1 MAEKFA
7 DADFPDDHDE
17 ESDLE
22 SGLNTNHT
30 YWCAFCGE
38 ENEVFVDGSGAR
50 RQQFT
55 EDCTVCCRP
64 NLLTITIGYDDSVTI
79 DVEREYDA

>member
-1 MAEKFA
+1 MDEKLPEE
-7 DADFPDDHDE
+7 DFPDEDE
-17 ESDLE
+17 EDAG
-22 SGLNTNHT
+22 SGLNANHT

-64 NLLTITIGYDDSVTI
+64 NLLTLTIGYDDQITI